1 MAYTGTP
8 AVTSNYAGQAAGF
21 YISAALNEA
30 KSLEGLTM
38 LENIKFKENI
48 QRMEGA
54 SLVANATCDFTD
66 AGTLTMTEKVLEPEN
81 LQINVD
87 LCKGKLLSSWEAA
100 QMKAGQWNQTAPT
113 FDEYVISY
121 FSSII
126 ADGVENSVWNGTGTG
141 GGAVSGEF
149 DGFQTATVGAFAT
162 DGNVVASSASGAY
175 TAVNIIA
182 NLQTLVGDIPAAVYG
197 KSDLTIYM
205 NMATWQVYVGAISTL
220 GYVNLYNMN
229 GDFKPLFEGI
239 NIQGC
244 PGMANNT
251 MVAAQKSNM
260 FFGTDLFSDTTF
272 IKMLDMNELD
282 GSDNLRVVA
291 KYSAGV
297 QCGVG
302 ADIVEQT

>member
-30 KSLEGLTM
+30 KSLAGLTM
-38 LENIKFKENI
+38 LENIKYKENI

-54 SLVANATCDFTD
+54 SLVADATCDFAD
-66 AGTLTMTEKVLEPEN
+66 AGTLTMTEKVLEPKN

-100 QMKAGQWNQTAPT
+100 QMKAGQWEQTAPT
-113 FDEYVISY
+113 FDEYVISH

-126 ADGVENSVWNGTGTG
+126 ADGVEGAVWNGTDA
-141 GGAVSGEF
+141 GAGSFE
-149 DGFQTATVGAFAT
+149 GFQTATTGAFAV
-162 DGNVVASSASGAY
+162 DGTVVASSASGAY
-175 TAVNIIA
+175 TATNIIA
-182 NLQTLVGDIPAAVYG
+182 NLQTLVGDIPSAVYG

-205 NMATWQVYVGAISTL
+205 NMTTWQAYIGAISTL

-229 GDFKPLFEGI
+229 GEFKPLFEGI
-239 NIQGC
+239 AIAPC
-244 PGMANNT
+244 PGMSNNT

-302 ADIVEQT
+302 ADIVNQS